1 MLVISVLG
9 TQSRSIGLAGCLH
22 LFRVPGQGE
31 IPSQKKQGGQY
42 PRNGHLRLA
51 SGLHVYSHT
60 CTYPHAPVYTT
71 TTTPMEEKEENVCHE
86 RGMFSP
92 SHSRTVLDIVWS
104 VLTLWLQIPIQNPG
118 AQLPS
123 GWPGTDC
130 SEEALIGLCRSH
142 KAWLPASVSREGCL

>member
-9 TQSRSIGLAGCLH
+9 TQSRSIGLAGWLH
-22 LFRVPGQGE
+22 LLRVPGQGE

-42 PRNGHLRLA
+42 PRNGH
-51 SGLHVYSHT
+51 SEVGLWLPFVFTHMYLPT
-60 CTYPHAPVYTT
+60 CSCLHHHH
-71 TTTPMEEKEENVCHE
+71 PMEEKEENVCHE
-86 RGMFSP
+86 WGMFSP
-92 SHSRTVLDIVWS
+92 SHGRTVLDIVWS
-104 VLTLWLQIPIQNPG
+104 VLTVWLQIPIQNPG